1 MSFFHFGKVCLR
13 VFFIV
18 IIVTPHNEVMKG
30 VKIKILIHFFPS
42 PRNQNAYEMKSYF
55 FVECLT
61 KGSELNL
68 NLWGE
73 TARLAFGMSRWPDE
87 GIQVKGL

>member
-1 MSFFHFGKVCLR
+1 
-13 VFFIV
+13 
-18 IIVTPHNEVMKG
+18 MKG
-30 VKIKILIHFFPS
+30 VKIKILIHFFTSFAS

-55 FVECLT
+55 FSVECLM

-68 NLWGE
+68 NSWGE

-87 GIQVKGL
+87 GIQVKGLEMTFKFLKLSF